1 MSIKRKFA
9 TAVATASL
17 LAGLFG
23 SALVSTASAAG
34 RIGPSGTVSI
44 GKSDISAGGDIAE
57 TVDSADTKA
66 KDFYW
71 NLDANVEALEVSN
84 SIDYEFNSSTN
95 ADITRVQELSATSSS
110 SLIKVA
116 WAADGADGV
125 FDDTCAA
132 IDNGSGNISAGFSTD
147 VVEGAEAADGV
158 YHLCIESNGNAGKAT
173 ITVKADGVTLP
184 AVTVTT
190 LGDLATLTLSVTNGH
205 NYVAQDN
212 DSVDKYFTV
221 VGKDS
226 AGQTLNAG
234 GNGAYYDDGVDV
246 GLDAFGIMDSAENPS
261 FANDETPSVVVTG
274 AELSGA
280 NFALGSA
287 YNRYDLDTSV
297 CLEDDAGKAYA
308 IAVEGVNSEGDT
320 ITSNTVSITCT
331 GDEAKVTDLSVE
343 ATGGAK
349 KYNETGIYQNDEL
362 SILAT
367 IVDQANRP
375 MGVGVTVN
383 FDVSIDADSDL
394 GAFAIT
400 TDIDF
405 VGEKYNGAPLGNK
418 VRVGYLEPDVALK
431 AVYPYAVT
439 LGESDLGADESVT
452 YSEDF
457 TYTVDASVVEKTY
470 TISSVRNAAKTRSTM
485 TVNFGA
491 ECSRKLVDFDVQ
503 LANGDVKY
511 LTRRANAAGVATLI
525 MERRNTK
532 IYVQAFC
539 GGSALTG
546 YDLESELR
554 GVRFR

>member
-44 GKSDISAGGDIAE
+44 GKSDIYAGGDIAE

-71 NLDANVEALEVSN
+71 NLDASVEALEVDN
-84 SIDYEFNSSTN
+84 SINFELNTSAN

-116 WAADGADGV
+116 WAADGADGI
-125 FDDTCAA
+125 FDDSCAA

-147 VVEGAEAADGV
+147 VVEGAEDTSGI
-158 YHLCIESNGNAGKAT
+158 YNLCIESNGNPGKAT

-205 NYVAQDN
+205 NYIAQEN
-212 DSVDKYFTV
+212 DGVDKYFTV

-226 AGQTLNAG
+226 AGQILNAG
-234 GNGAYYDDGVDV
+234 GNGAYYDDGLNS
-246 GLDAFGIMDSAENPS
+246 GLDAFTIVDSSENPA
-261 FANDETPSVVVTG
+261 FANDETPSILVTG
-274 AELSGA
+274 GELSGA
-280 NFALGSA
+280 SFALGSA
-287 YNRYDLDTSV
+287 YNRYDLDTDV
-297 CLEDDAGKAYA
+297 CLEDDAGKTYA
-308 IAVEGVNSEGDT
+308 VAVEGVNSATDVV
-320 ITSNTVSITCT
+320 TSNTVSITCT
-331 GDEAKVTDLSVE
+331 GNEAKVTDLSVE

-367 IVDQANRP
+367 VVDQANRP
-375 MGVGVTVN
+375 MGVGVDVD
-383 FDVSIDADSDL
+383 FDVSIVGDSDL
-394 GAFAIT
+394 NETVVAAPIS
-400 TDIDF
+400 F
-405 VGEKYNGAPLGNK
+405 VGAKYNGAALGNK
-418 VRVGYLEPDVALK
+418 IRIGFLEPDVALK
-431 AVYPYAVT
+431 AVYPYTVT
-439 LGESDLGADESVT
+439 LAEADLGADESVT

-491 ECSRKLVDFDVQ
+491 ACSRKLVDFDVQ